1 MKTMDDINYIVATD
15 ELSKRYGKRTVVE
28 NMDLRV
34 PEGCVYGFLGPNG
47 SGKSTTMKMLLSLIQ
62 PTGGE
67 VRVMGRP
74 MTRATRREL
83 LGQIG
88 SLIESPPG
96 YGHLTGRENMRLV
109 KRLLGL
115 KDHQVDY
122 AVRTVRLEDHLDKK
136 VSNYSMGMK
145 QRLGIA
151 MALAREPQLLV
162 LDEPT
167 NGLDPAGIEE
177 IRDLLR
183 RLSDGG
189 VTVMVSSHLLGE
201 IDKTAGVLGILS
213 EGRMIFQGTRDELFA
228 ASTPDVLI
236 DCSDPAHANSLLA
249 RDPRGL
255 DSSLDGGSVRLSG
268 LDDGTTA
275 RVVARLVGK
284 GIGIYRV
291 RRDEQSLEDVFMDLT
306 RGGNL

>member
-1 MKTMDDINYIVATD
+1 MDDTTYIVATD
-15 ELSKRYGKRTVVE
+15 GLTKRYGKRNVVE
-28 NMDLRV
+28 NLDLRI
-34 PEGCVYGFLGPNG
+34 PQGCVYGFLGPNG
-47 SGKSTTMKMLLSLIQ
+47 SGKSTTMKMLLSLVR
-62 PTGGE
+62 PTSGE

-96 YGHLTGRENMRLV
+96 YGHLTGRENMRV
-109 KRLLGL
+109 VQRLLDL
-115 KDHQVDY
+115 DDKQVAR
-122 AVRTVRLEDHLDKK
+122 AVRTVRLQDHLDKK
-136 VSNYSMGMK
+136 VGDYSMGMK

-151 MALAREPQLLV
+151 MALAREPRLLI

-177 IRDLLR
+177 IRELLR
-183 RLSDGG
+183 RLAEGG

-201 IDKTAGVLGILS
+201 IDKTATMLGILS
-213 EGRMIFQGTRDELFA
+213 QGRMIFQGTRDELFA

-236 DCSDPAHANSLLA
+236 NCSDPQKAHRLLT
-249 RDPRGL
+249 RDFGA
-255 DSSLDGGSVRLSG
+255 SLDNGTVRLPG
-268 LDDGTTA
+268 LGNQTTA
-275 RVVARLVGK
+275 GVVAALVGE
-284 GIGIYRV
+284 GIGVYEV

-306 RGGNL
+306 KGGGL